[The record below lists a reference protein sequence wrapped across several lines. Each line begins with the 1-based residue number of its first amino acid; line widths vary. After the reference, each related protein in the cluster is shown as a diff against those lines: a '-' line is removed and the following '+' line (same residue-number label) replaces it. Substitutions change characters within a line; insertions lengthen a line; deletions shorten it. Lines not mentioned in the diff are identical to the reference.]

1 MSVLPSAEASS
12 GLDGIFLKSS
22 TVTPTLTPT
31 VTPPVMA
38 PVMATAA
45 PKKMVI
51 RANEPPIIL
60 IPQPSDDVDDPL
72 NWSITKKLIIFA
84 CICFA
89 GFAGQMSPN
98 SNQLTFVLQI
108 PNYVGRTQADM
119 LNTVA
124 AALAGWMLGPFIL
137 VPWAALVGR
146 SSVIFWSLIA
156 TLACQVWAA
165 KMTGPNDF
173 IPFAISRAICGVFG
187 VIPAILGTGYIMDMF
202 FLHQRGKAFAIF
214 EVLIIFAVVG
224 GGTLGGFVAEY
235 GPWSNV
241 FWWTVGPIAG
251 AAIAVFV
258 FVEDTTFPRAPN
270 AVQRPA
276 LPKAWFANR
285 VATFFPGTKTQAG
298 TLDKRAAVFR
308 RFIVPLQITI
318 TPITLLIGTFVFI
331 ALGLPIMQASTLAIY
346 LMPPVSAGGYGF
358 SALQLAFFTMTAWA
372 GIISAQ
378 LYGYL
383 FNDRVPLA
391 VTRRFGGIW
400 RLEYRLANT
409 MLPGSLLPIGLAI
422 YGVGLQLHLHYM
434 VLALASFL
442 IWFAALLALPVCYNY
457 IVECFVQTP
466 VEASVALN
474 SYRIAFGLMSV
485 FIITQWQSAVGV
497 GWMWGMGAIF
507 VLLVDGL
514 MMFVLCN
521 GHEVRKYTN
530 RVSTTIAV
538 TEDGQKIM
546 ERPGS
551 ISRAEM
557 LREFNAVTDSALLRQ
572 EAAALV

>member
-1 MSVLPSAEASS
+1 MSVSPSAEASGS
-12 GLDGIFLKSS
+12 EGLLTRSL
-22 TVTPTLTPT
+22 TVTPMLTPT
-31 VTPPVMA
+31 VDPLTIA
-38 PVMATAA
+38 FTA
-45 PKKMVI
+45 PKSVTKKG
-51 RANEPPIIL
+51 NDTSIIL
-60 IPQPSDDVDDPL
+60 IPQPSNDFEDPL
-72 NWSITKKLIIFA
+72 NWCFEKKIIIFV

-108 PNYVGRTQADM
+108 PNYVNRTQADM

-146 SSVIFWSLIA
+146 SSVIFWSLIG

-165 KMTGPNDF
+165 KMTSPNDF
-173 IPFAISRAICGVFG
+173 VLFAMSRAFCGMFG

-224 GGTLGGFVAEY
+224 GGTLGGFIAEY
-235 GPWSNV
+235 RPWSYV
-241 FWWTVGPIAG
+241 FWWTVGPVGA

-258 FVEDTTFPRAPN
+258 FVEDTTYNRAPN
-270 AVQRPA
+270 AIRRAP
-276 LPKAWFANR
+276 LPEAWFANR
-285 VATFFPGTKTQAG
+285 IATFFPGVKTQVG
-298 TLDKRAAVFR
+298 SHSRRAAVTR

-318 TPITLLIGTFVFI
+318 TPITLLVGTFVFV

-372 GIISAQ
+372 GIIGAQ
-378 LYGYL
+378 IYGYL
-383 FNDRVPLA
+383 SNDRIPLA
-391 VTRRFGGIW
+391 VARRAGGIW
-400 RLEYRLANT
+400 RPEHRLANT
-409 MLPGSLLPIGLAI
+409 LLPGFLLPIGLAI
-422 YGVGLQLHLHYM
+422 YGVGLELHLHYM
-434 VLALASFL
+434 VLARASFL

-497 GWMWGMGAIF
+497 GWMWGMGALF

-514 MMFVLCN
+514 MVLVLLK

-530 RVSTTIAV
+530 RISDKIAV
-538 TEDGQKIM
+538 TEDGRKIIGKPNKM
-546 ERPGS
+546 Y
-551 ISRAEM
+551 
-557 LREFNAVTDSALLRQ
+557 
-572 EAAALV
+572 LVNRDTGHRTIRTRG

>member
-1 MSVLPSAEASS
+1 MSVPPSAEAS
-12 GLDGIFLKSS
+12 GPDGIFTRSS

-31 VTPPVMA
+31 VTPPG
-38 PVMATAA
+38 MATAA
-45 PKKMVI
+45 PKTMMT
-51 RANEPPIIL
+51 RNYDAPIIL
-60 IPQPSDDVDDPL
+60 IPQPSDDANDPL
-72 NWSITKKLIIFA
+72 NWSITKKIIIFA

-146 SSVIFWSLIA
+146 SSVIFWSLIG
-156 TLACQVWAA
+156 TLACQIWAA

-173 IPFAISRAICGVFG
+173 IPFAISRAFCGVFG
-187 VIPAILGTGYIMDMF
+187 VIPATLGTGYIMDMF

-224 GGTLGGFVAEY
+224 GGTLGGFIAEY
-235 GPWSNV
+235 GPWSEV
-241 FWWTVGPIAG
+241 FWWTVGPVGA

-258 FVEDTTFPRAPN
+258 FVEDTTFTRGPN
-270 AVQRPA
+270 AVQRPP
-276 LPKAWFANR
+276 LPKAWLANR
-285 VATFFPGTKTQAG
+285 VATFFPGIKTQAG

-318 TPITLLIGTFVFI
+318 TPITLLIGTFVFV
-331 ALGLPIMQASTLAIY
+331 ALGLPIMQASTIAIY

-383 FNDRVPLA
+383 SNDRIPLTVA
-391 VTRRFGGIW
+391 RRVSGIW
-400 RLEYRLANT
+400 RPEYRLANT
-409 MLPGSLLPIGLAI
+409 LLPGFLLPIGLAI
-422 YGVGLQLHLHYM
+422 YGAGLQLHLHYM
-434 VLALASFL
+434 VLALASFV

-485 FIITQWQSAVGV
+485 FIITQWQGAVGV
-497 GWMWGMGAIF
+497 GWMWGMGSLF

-514 MMFVLCN
+514 MVIVLLK
-521 GHEVRKYTN
+521 GHEVRKYTS
-530 RVSTTIAV
+530 RISSTIAV
-538 TEDGQKIM
+538 TEDGQKIIEQPRIIYM
-546 ERPGS
+546 ADVER
-551 ISRAEM
+551 E
-557 LREFNAVTDSALLRQ
+557 LRSVRMRSC
-572 EAAALV
+572 

>member
-1 MSVLPSAEASS
+1 MSVPPSAAASGS
-12 GLDGIFLKSS
+12 EGIFLKSS

-31 VTPPVMA
+31 ITPPGMVM
-38 PVMATAA
+38 AA
-45 PKKMVI
+45 PKTTMTRENDAPV
-51 RANEPPIIL
+51 IL
-60 IPQPSDDVDDPL
+60 IPQPSDDAADPL

-137 VPWAALVGR
+137 IPWAALVGR
-146 SSVIFWSLIA
+146 SSVIFWSLIG
-156 TLACQVWAA
+156 TLACQIWAA

-173 IPFAISRAICGVFG
+173 IPFAISRAFCGVFG

-202 FLHQRGKAFAIF
+202 FLHQRGKAFAII

-224 GGTLGGFVAEY
+224 GGTLGGFIAQYE
-235 GPWSNV
+235 PWSGV
-241 FWWTVGPIAG
+241 FWWTVGPVSA
-251 AAIAVFV
+251 AAILVFV
-258 FVEDTTFPRAPN
+258 FVEDTTFTRGPN
-270 AVQRPA
+270 AVQRPP

-285 VATFFPGTKTQAG
+285 VATFFPGVKTQAG

-318 TPITLLIGTFVFI
+318 TPITLLIGTFVFV

-346 LMPPVSAGGYGF
+346 LMPPISAGGYGF

-372 GIISAQ
+372 GIITAQ

-383 FNDRVPLA
+383 SNDRIPLA
-391 VTRRFGGIW
+391 VARRGRGIW
-400 RLEYRLANT
+400 RPEYRLANT
-409 MLPGSLLPIGLAI
+409 LIPGFLLPIGLAI
-422 YGVGLQLHLHYM
+422 YGVGLQFHLHYM

-474 SYRIAFGLMSV
+474 SYRIAFGLISV
-485 FIITQWQSAVGV
+485 FIIMQWQGAVGV

-514 MMFVLCN
+514 MMIVLFK

-530 RVSTTIAV
+530 RISTTIAA
-538 TEDGQKIM
+538 TEDGQKIIEQPRIIRM
-546 ERPGS
+546 ADVERD
-551 ISRAEM
+551 
-557 LREFNAVTDSALLRQ
+557 LHAVRMRSC
-572 EAAALV
+572 

>member
-1 MSVLPSAEASS
+1 MSVPPSAEASAS
-12 GLDGIFLKSS
+12 EHVLNKSS
-22 TVTPTLTPT
+22 AATPTLTPT
-31 VTPPVMA
+31 VTPPSIAITA
-38 PVMATAA
+38 PKSMATGPHDAS
-45 PKKMVI
+45 
-51 RANEPPIIL
+51 IIL
-60 IPQPSDDVDDPL
+60 IPQPSDDADDPL
-72 NWSITKKLIIFA
+72 NWSITKKIIIFA

-108 PNYVGRTQADM
+108 PNYVNRNQADM

-146 SSVIFWSLIA
+146 SSVIFWSLIG
-156 TLACQVWAA
+156 TMACQIWAA

-173 IPFAISRAICGVFG
+173 ISFAVSRAFCGVFG

-224 GGTLGGFVAEY
+224 GGTLGGFIAEY
-235 GPWSNV
+235 GPWTEV
-241 FWWTVGPIAG
+241 FWWTVGPIG
-251 AAIAVFV
+251 AAALSVFV
-258 FVEDTTFPRAPN
+258 FVEDTTFNRGTN
-270 AVQRPA
+270 AVQRPP
-276 LPKAWFANR
+276 LPKAWVANR
-285 VATFFPGTKTQAG
+285 IATFFPGVKTQAG
-298 TLDKRAAVFR
+298 THCKRTAVFR

-318 TPITLLIGTFVFI
+318 TPITLLVGTFVFV

-346 LMPPVSAGGYGF
+346 LMPPISAGGYGF

-383 FNDRVPLA
+383 SNDRIPLA
-391 VTRRFGGIW
+391 VARRVSGIW
-400 RLEYRLANT
+400 RPEYRLANT
-409 MLPGSLLPIGLAI
+409 LLPGILLPIGLAV

-457 IVECFVQTP
+457 IIECFVQTP

-497 GWMWGMGAIF
+497 GWMWGMGALF

-514 MMFVLCN
+514 MVVVLLW

-530 RVSTTIAV
+530 RISEKIAV
-538 TEDGQKIM
+538 TEDGQKIIEQPSAISSEDV
-546 ERPGS
+546 ERD
-551 ISRAEM
+551 I
-557 LREFNAVTDSALLRQ
+557 
-572 EAAALV
+572 

>member
-1 MSVLPSAEASS
+1 MSVPPSAEASAS
-12 GLDGIFLKSS
+12 EHVLNKSS
-22 TVTPTLTPT
+22 AATPTLTPT
-31 VTPPVMA
+31 VTPPSITVTA
-38 PVMATAA
+38 PKSMATGPHDAS
-45 PKKMVI
+45 
-51 RANEPPIIL
+51 IIL
-60 IPQPSDDVDDPL
+60 IPQPSDDADDPL
-72 NWSITKKLIIFA
+72 NWSITKKIIIFA

-108 PNYVGRTQADM
+108 PNYVNRTQADM

-146 SSVIFWSLIA
+146 SSVIFWSLIG
-156 TLACQVWAA
+156 TMACQIWAA
-165 KMTGPNDF
+165 KMTRPNDF
-173 IPFAISRAICGVFG
+173 IAFAVSRAFCGVFG

-224 GGTLGGFVAEY
+224 GGTLGGFIAEY
-235 GPWSNV
+235 GPWSEV
-241 FWWTVGPIAG
+241 FWWTVGPIG
-251 AAIAVFV
+251 AAAISVFV
-258 FVEDTTFPRAPN
+258 FVEDTTFNRGTN
-270 AVQRPA
+270 AVQRPP
-276 LPKAWFANR
+276 LPKQWLANR
-285 VATFFPGTKTQAG
+285 IATFFPGIKTQAG
-298 TLDKRAAVFR
+298 THCKRTAVFR

-318 TPITLLIGTFVFI
+318 TPITLLVGTFVFV

-346 LMPPVSAGGYGF
+346 LMPPISAGGYGF
-358 SALQLAFFTMTAWA
+358 SAIQLAFFTMTAWA

-383 FNDRVPLA
+383 SNDRIPLA
-391 VTRRFGGIW
+391 VARRVSGTW
-400 RLEYRLANT
+400 RPEYRLANT
-409 MLPGSLLPIGLAI
+409 LLPGILLPIGLAV

-497 GWMWGMGAIF
+497 GWMWGMGALF

-514 MMFVLCN
+514 MVVVLLW

-530 RVSTTIAV
+530 RISEKIAV
-538 TEDGQKIM
+538 TEDGQKIIEQPSAISSEDV
-546 ERPGS
+546 ERD
-551 ISRAEM
+551 
-557 LREFNAVTDSALLRQ
+557 L
-572 EAAALV
+572 